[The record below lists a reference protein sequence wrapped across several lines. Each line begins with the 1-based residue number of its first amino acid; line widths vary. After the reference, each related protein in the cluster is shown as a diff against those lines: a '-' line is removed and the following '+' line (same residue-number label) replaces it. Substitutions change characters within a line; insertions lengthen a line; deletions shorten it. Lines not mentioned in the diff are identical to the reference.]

1 MCTRARPYGRV
12 GWCGFGGRGVTSSLA
27 RLEGLGGRNNAPSK
41 VSYETSATVVSTS
54 TR

>member
-1 MCTRARPYGRV
+1 VYVCSPLRKG
-12 GWCGFGGRGVTSSLA
+12 GWCDFGGRGVTSSLA
-27 RLEGLGGRNNAPSK
+27 RLEGLGGRNNAPSR